1 MADKNV
7 ESGGTSSKTEK
18 TDKTNA
24 ETSCYDELQTSLIY
38 ISKERP
44 EDIFH
49 DTTKAWRKQ
58 INHVQG
64 KLVNCTEIASLQND
78 VAFWNSA

>member
-7 ESGGTSSKTEK
+7 ESGGTSSKTEKTDK

-38 ISKERP
+38 ISKKRQ

-49 DTTKAWRKQ
+49 NTTKA
-58 INHVQG
+58 
-64 KLVNCTEIASLQND
+64 
-78 VAFWNSA
+78 